1 MVEWSVAHAAR
12 VMKGYVFGDG
22 SRTWSGASIDSRTLH
37 PGELFFA
44 LPGEQVDGHKF
55 IPEALKAGASA
66 TVVSKMDEESTH
78 ASSVILVDDPYQ
90 ALHRL
95 TRAVRA
101 ETPRSLVAITGS
113 AGKTTTKELLAA
125 MLSRRYRTAKNPGN
139 LNNLLGFPLSLLRIP
154 ESTEWMV
161 AEMGMS
167 TPGEMGDISRLGRP
181 DMAIFLNVK
190 PVHLEGLGT
199 LDAVMEAKAELLE
212 GLDPQGIVVANQGDP
227 RVRTI
232 AERHQG
238 EVIRFGVGTPID
250 AEILSEDS
258 TGSTIRLTVHGE
270 VAELR
275 WALVG
280 PHQVENLLAATA
292 AAHRLGISLYEIVT
306 TAEAFKPVAGRGVIH
321 HLGSLTIVDETYNS
335 NPEALAAVLKTAGSF
350 EGKVRW
356 AVLGAMLELGADS
369 ERFHREAGRLAARFF
384 HRVIAVGTEAKP
396 LARGAEEQGAVGQW
410 VSSAG
415 EAVAILQ
422 SDLGENDL
430 VLVKGSRGVG
440 LERVVRDLVR
450 EKS

>member
-37 PGELFFA
+37 QGELFFA
-44 LPGEQVDGHKF
+44 LPGEKVDGHHF
-55 IPEALKAGASA
+55 IADALKAGASA
-66 TVVSKMDEESTH
+66 AVLSKMDEESTH
-78 ASSVILVDDPYQ
+78 ASSVVLVDDPYQ

-101 ETPRSLVAITGS
+101 QTPRSLVAITGS

-167 TPGEMGDISRLGRP
+167 TPGELGDISRLGRP

-190 PVHLEGLGT
+190 PVHLERLGN

-227 RVRTI
+227 RVRAI
-232 AERHQG
+232 AERHRG
-238 EVIRFGVGTPID
+238 EVVKFGFGTPVS

-258 TGSTIRLTVHGE
+258 SGSIVRLSVHGE

-275 WALVG
+275 WPLVG
-280 PHQVENLLAATA
+280 PYQVENLLAATA
-292 AAHRLGISLYEIVT
+292 AAYRLGISLYEIVT
-306 TAEAFKPVAGRGVIH
+306 TAEAFTPVPGRGVIH
-321 HLGSLTIVDETYNS
+321 HQGSLTVVDETYNS
-335 NPEALAAVLKTAGSF
+335 NPEALAGVLKSVGSF
-350 EGKVRW
+350 DGKVRW
-356 AVLGAMLELGADS
+356 AVLGAMLELGTDS
-369 ERFHREAGRLAARFF
+369 EQFHREAGRLAARYF
-384 HRVIAVGTEAKP
+384 HRVIAVGQEAKP
-396 LARGAEEQGAVGQW
+396 LAQGVEEEGAVAQW
-410 VSSAG
+410 VSTAR
-415 EAVAILQ
+415 EAAAVLR
-422 SDLGENDL
+422 SELGASDL

-440 LERVVRDLVR
+440 LEWVVKSLVGG
-450 EKS
+450 KS